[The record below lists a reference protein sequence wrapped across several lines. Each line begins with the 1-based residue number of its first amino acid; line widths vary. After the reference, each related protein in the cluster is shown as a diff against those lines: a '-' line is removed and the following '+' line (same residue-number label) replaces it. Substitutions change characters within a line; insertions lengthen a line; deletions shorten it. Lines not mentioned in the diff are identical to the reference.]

1 MGIDAM
7 KSMLE
12 ELSMNAETP
21 ITWTQDFLDWSPWIE
36 TADKTGI
43 SPDERAAIDAV
54 LGKRAGSTYYE
65 TLANDLESV
74 RTRTILFSNIFEGK
88 DGAPRA
94 DRELAATATS
104 RVNGCVYCASVHSR
118 LFSNLSK
125 KRPLMQRLLDDG
137 VETNLP
143 DRERAVVDLSVK
155 LTVDPESVRGEDFDA
170 LRSEGFGDLEILDVI
185 QSAAIF
191 GNANRLMLS
200 LGEPARQTKPVA
212 D

>member
-1 MGIDAM
+1 M
-7 KSMLE
+7 S
-12 ELSMNAETP
+12 AESP

-36 TADKTGI
+36 TVDQTGI
-43 SPDERAAIDAV
+43 SPEQRSDIDAV
-54 LGKRAGSTYYE
+54 LGNRSGSTYYE

-74 RTRTILFSNIFEGK
+74 RTRTVLFSHIFEGK

-104 RVNGCVYCASVHSR
+104 RVNGCVYCASVHAR

-155 LTVDPESVRGEDFDA
+155 LTVDPESVSGKDFDA
-170 LRSEGFGDLEILDVI
+170 LRAEGFDDLGILDVI

-200 LGEPARQTKPVA
+200 LGEPALKAEPA
-212 D
+212 AA

>member
-1 MGIDAM
+1 M
-7 KSMLE
+7 S
-12 ELSMNAETP
+12 AETP
-21 ITWTQDFLDWSPWIE
+21 ITWTHDFLDWTPWVE
-36 TADKTGI
+36 TVDETGI
-43 SPDERAAIDAV
+43 SPAERSEIDAV
-54 LGKRAGSTYYE
+54 LGNRAGSTYYE

-74 RTRTILFSNIFEGK
+74 RTRTNLFSNIFEGT
-88 DGAPRA
+88 DGMPRA

-104 RVNGCVYCASVHSR
+104 RVNGCVYCASVHAR

-125 KRPLMQRLLDDG
+125 KRPLMQRLLDNG

-155 LTVDPESVRGEDFDA
+155 LTVDPEDVSGDDFNA
-170 LRSEGFGDLEILDVI
+170 LRSEGFGDLDILDVI

-200 LGEPARQTKPVA
+200 LGEPARKAQPVA
-212 D
+212 V